1 MIVSL
6 SRSSVVISP
15 VLLIPIVP
23 FKWVESRSILIP
35 VLSSSTY
42 IAEAFV
48 DISPILACVDLI
60 VDGPVTSIVAFVPV
74 AYISILLFDWPCKT
88 NSPSPLNTPSPLL
101 LLSVTTHLPAFSL
114 QKSSASKPYAQLWIA
129 TNAINECLRV
139 FVNLCVWAKL
149 LGGLEREREREEFC

>member
-23 FKWVESRSILIP
+23 FKWVESRSILTPII
-35 VLSSSTY
+35 SSSTY

-60 VDGPVTSIVAFVPV
+60 VDGPVTSMVLVCEF

-88 NSPSPLNTPSPLL
+88 NSPSPLNTPSSLS
-101 LLSVTTHLPAFSL
+101 LLSVTTHLSDFSL
-114 QKSSASKPYAQLWIA
+114 QKLSASKPYAQLWIA
-129 TNAINECLRV
+129 ANAINECLRV

-149 LGGLEREREREEFC
+149 LSGLEREREEFC

>member
-1 MIVSL
+1 M
-6 SRSSVVISP
+6 
-15 VLLIPIVP
+15 
-23 FKWVESRSILIP
+23 
-35 VLSSSTY
+35 
-42 IAEAFV
+42 
-48 DISPILACVDLI
+48 ACVDLI

-101 LLSVTTHLPAFSL
+101 LLSVTTHLPVFSL

-139 FVNLCVWAKL
+139 FVNLCV
-149 LGGLEREREREEFC
+149 